1 MNRARVLLLTSTKR
15 QRVKWRQRMTRPRFA
30 PSNLFSNFH
39 QPDRVP
45 IRSLKHT
52 AEETVEKA
60 KEKGSSWFGWGG
72 SKAEETKK
80 DTAEKVEQGADK
92 VKREAQ
98 KRQ

>member
-1 MNRARVLLLTSTKR
+1 MVSAYDATK
-15 QRVKWRQRMTRPRFA
+15 VRPFQFV
-30 PSNLFSNFH
+30 SNVH
-39 QPDRVP
+39 QPDRLP
-45 IRSLKHT
+45 IRFLKHT

-80 DTAEKVEQGADK
+80 DAAEKVEQGADK
-92 VKREAQ
+92 LKREAQ